1 MYKKNQYGF
10 YSNICTLH
18 CTVVR
23 LFKTHISH
31 GINENCLMTVR
42 ALWTSIPATDH
53 CTSYMYDAHRGYCPF
68 DAENM
73 LNFQH

>member
-23 LFKTHISH
+23 LFITHISH

-42 ALWTSIPATDH
+42 AL
-53 CTSYMYDAHRGYCPF
+53 
-68 DAENM
+68 
-73 LNFQH
+73 